1 MRQQFSAITMAFAFA
16 AFGVACSGRTSSV
29 NMSEER
35 TNSPLKANE
44 TPSMALIGCVKPAST
59 QSEGRY
65 ILDHV
70 TMPPGELQPEGS
82 SSTSERIPRGSWVR
96 LGGPDMHQYLGKEV
110 LVSGNLSEA
119 PSGTTGHGRPGQ
131 PGDYVRWNGKIDDVP
146 LLAVETVKEQG
157 RECKGD

>member
-1 MRQQFSAITMAFAFA
+1 MALAFA

-29 NMSEER
+29 KMSEER
-35 TNSPLKANE
+35 TDSALKANE

-59 QSEGRY
+59 SGEGHY

-70 TMPPGELQPEGS
+70 TMPPDEIRPES
-82 SSTSERIPRGSWVR
+82 SSSRSELIPRGSWVR

-110 LVSGNLSEA
+110 LVSGNLAEA
-119 PSGTTGHGRPGQ
+119 PSGTAGHGPSGQ

-157 RECKGD
+157 RECKGG